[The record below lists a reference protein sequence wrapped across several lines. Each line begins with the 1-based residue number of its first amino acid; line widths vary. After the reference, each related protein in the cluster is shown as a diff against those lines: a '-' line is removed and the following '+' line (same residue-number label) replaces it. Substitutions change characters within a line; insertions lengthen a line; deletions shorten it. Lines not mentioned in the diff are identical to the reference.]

1 MTDNFRIPLPV
12 LLLALLVLVVLLVMR
27 RRTPVVFWWLAGY
40 PVAVLRVLVSYRETM
55 DACGLTVPASAVRRA
70 TARMMGRQAAPVP
83 PRRSF
88 PLPTGSG
95 LVMRLRMAAG
105 QAPEDFMASADRLRH
120 AWGAHA
126 VYVRPT
132 KPGRLEL
139 RLVGWDVLADV
150 RPAPRRPA
158 FGSPLCLPLALRE
171 DGVWHERDFRTVPHE
186 LILGATQSGKSVYL
200 RNLLCGLARRPVV
213 LVGIDC
219 KWGVELAPFAPRLSA
234 LADTPDRA
242 NELLDALLDEMEAR
256 FRLIGLRS
264 GAGAGSGPDAVLTSD
279 VWGLPEAVRPV
290 PIVLVVDEVA
300 ELFLAA
306 SRDDEKRR
314 DAMVTKL
321 IRLAQLGRAAGIYL
335 EVCGQ
340 RFGSEL
346 GKGATMLRA
355 QLTGRVCHRVNDEAS
370 ANMALA
376 DISPEAALAATAIPA
391 ERPGVAV
398 VGDSSGGWS
407 RVRSP
412 HLTLDD
418 AAAVCRDTAA
428 LAPELPRLAFLR
440 PTVAV
445 ESAGPSPTTAAAA
458 AAAAAAAPTA
468 QPVTE

>member
-1 MTDNFRIPLPV
+1 MTDSVWTLMLCLV
-12 LLLALLVLVVLLVMR
+12 ALLALLVLR
-27 RRTPVVFWWLAGY
+27 RRTPVAFWWLVGY
-40 PVAVLRVLVSYRETM
+40 PLVALRVVTTYRATM

-70 TARMMGRQAAPVP
+70 TARLVGREAAPVP

-105 QAPEDFMASADRLRH
+105 QAPEDFIASADRLRH
-120 AWGAHA
+120 AWAAHA
-126 VYVRPT
+126 VHIRPT
-132 KPGRLEL
+132 KPGWLEL
-139 RLVGWDVLADV
+139 RLIGWDVLADV
-150 RPAPRRPA
+150 RRPLRRA
-158 FGSPLCLPLALRE
+158 KGGGLLTLPLALRD
-171 DGVWHERDFRTVPHE
+171 DGRWHVRDFRAVPHE

-200 RNLLCGLARRPVV
+200 RNLLCGLARQPVV

-242 NELLDALLDEMEAR
+242 NELLDVLLEEMEAR
-256 FRLIGLRS
+256 FRLIGLS
-264 GAGAGSGPDAVLTSD
+264 SAVGPDTVLTSD
-279 VWGLPEAVRPV
+279 VWGLPEKARPV
-290 PIVLVVDEVA
+290 PVVVVVDEVA

-355 QLTGRVCHRVNDEAS
+355 QLTGRICHRVNDESS

-376 DISPEAALAATAIPA
+376 DISPEAALAATSIPA
-391 ERPGVAV
+391 ERPGVAI

-407 RVRSP
+407 RARSP
-412 HLTLDD
+412 HLTLDE
-418 AAAVCRDTAA
+418 AAAVCRATAN
-428 LAPELPRLAFLR
+428 LVPELPRLDAFR
-440 PTVAV
+440 PAIAV
-445 ESAGPSPTTAAAA
+445 EPAGTTSPVIP
-458 AAAAAAAPTA
+458 APA
-468 QPVTE
+468 VRPVTE

>member
-1 MTDNFRIPLPV
+1 MTDTLWALTLCV
-12 LLLALLVLVVLLVMR
+12 VALTALLVLR
-27 RRTPVVFWWLAGY
+27 RRMPVAFWWLIGY
-40 PVAVLRVLVSYRETM
+40 PLVALRVLATYRATM

-70 TARMMGRQAAPVP
+70 TARMIGREAAPVP
-83 PRRSF
+83 PRRSL

-95 LVMRLRMAAG
+95 LVMRLRMATG

-120 AWGAHA
+120 AWSAHA
-126 VYVRPT
+126 VHIRPT

-139 RLVGWDVLADV
+139 RLIGWDVLADV
-150 RPAPRRPA
+150 RRPRR
-158 FGSPLCLPLALRE
+158 GRQSSGLLSLPLALRD
-171 DGVWHERDFRTVPHE
+171 DGRWHVRDFRAVPHE

-200 RNLLCGLARRPVV
+200 RNLLCGLARQPVV

-242 NELLDALLDEMEAR
+242 NELLDALLEEMEAR
-256 FRLIGLRS
+256 FRLIGLAS
-264 GAGAGSGPDAVLTSD
+264 AGPDTVLTSD
-279 VWGLPEAVRPV
+279 VWGLPDKVRPV
-290 PIVLVVDEVA
+290 PVVVVVDEVA

-321 IRLAQLGRAAGIYL
+321 IRIAQLGRAAGIYL

-355 QLTGRVCHRVNDEAS
+355 QLTGRVCHRVNDESS

-391 ERPGVAV
+391 ERPGVAIL
-398 VGDSSGGWS
+398 GDSSGGWS
-407 RVRSP
+407 RARSP
-412 HLTLDD
+412 HLTLDE
-418 AAAVCRDTAA
+418 AAAVCRATSA
-428 LAPELPRLAFLR
+428 LVPQLPRLDPFR
-440 PTVAV
+440 PVVAV
-445 ESAGPSPTTAAAA
+445 EPAGV
-458 AAAAAAAPTA
+458 AAPAAPVPTA
-468 QPVTE
+468 RPVIE